1 MNAVITFFLENRWL
15 ALFFALAIAAGGLWA
30 LLQVPIDAFPD
41 LTNNQVVI
49 YTETPGMAPGEVEQ
63 MVTYPIETALM
74 GIPRTLEVRSV
85 TKFGLSQVTIVFN
98 DDVNVLVARQ
108 LVNERLQAA
117 RDRLPTG
124 IEPRLGPMAT
134 VFGEVYQYTL
144 EGDNYSLMDRKT
156 IQEFQ
161 IKNQLRTVKGV
172 NEVDSS
178 GGLTRQ
184 YSVEVEPVRAQ
195 AYGLTLRD
203 IFERVHEN
211 NENFGGGFIEHSS
224 EQYTIRGLGRVKE
237 EKDLEEIVVANRNGT
252 PVYLRDVARI
262 GLTSAQRQGAVLR
275 DGKGETVCGVVIMLK
290 GENGKQVIERIKT
303 KLATLRLPPGLRM
316 VKFYDQSDVIDSTI
330 RTVRNNLLEGGL
342 LVILTLALFLGNIRA
357 SLIVAL
363 VIPLSMLFAFLGMH
377 YFAIS
382 ANLMSLGAIDFGMI
396 VDGAVV
402 VVENSMRRISG
413 REETL
418 GVFDRIR
425 EACHEVAKPVLFAVL
440 IIIAVYLPIFSL
452 EGLEGRL
459 FRPMAITV
467 CAALAGSLLLSLL
480 VVPAATATLFRKP
493 LTEHRQRWFEAL
505 LRGYQSALDFVL
517 RHRLATVMVALLAV
531 VISLVSLVFIGTE
544 FMPKLDEGTIL
555 ITTKKLPGISLSESV
570 RISMRVEQIL
580 RGFDEVQTVVTKLG
594 RTDLATDAMGTYE
607 ADTYIGFKPRE
618 VWKNPG
624 KTMDEMSVEMRKKL
638 ETVPGVAFNF
648 TQPMAMRVDEV
659 VSGIKADIAL
669 KIFGENSDV
678 LERKADQALRILS
691 SIAGA
696 TDTQREVVSGFAELR
711 VEVDRP
717 KLARYGLNV
726 SDVRQI
732 VETAVHGRFIDDLLD
747 GQKRFSILLRLPDR
761 YRQDAESLR
770 SVMLQAPGGE
780 RVMLGQVAKVYEARG
795 PESISRENG
804 QRRIVVQANVR
815 GTDLGSF
822 AKTAQERIE
831 KELDLPAGYSLDWGG
846 QFENQQRAMTRLSIV
861 VPIAIVIIFGLLYAS
876 FQSVL
881 QALMIL
887 LNVPFAMVGGI
898 AALWARDLNL
908 NLSASIGFIALFGV
922 SVLNGIVM
930 ISYINRLR
938 EQGQSMQDAIRQGAS
953 TRLRPVLMT
962 ALVASFGFIPMA
974 LATSAGAE
982 VQRPL
987 ATVVIGGLVTSTLL
1001 TLFVLPVI
1009 FPLFTEGLS
1018 ARPAHTVKNVN

>member
-1 MNAVITFFLENRWL
+1 VTALIDFFLENRWL
-15 ALFFALAIAAGGLWA
+15 ALVAAVAMAAAGGWA
-30 LLQVPIDAFPD
+30 LTQVPIDAFPD

-49 YTETPGMAPGEVEQ
+49 FTEAPGLAPVEVEQ
-63 MVTYPIETALM
+63 LVTYPIETSLM

-85 TKFGLSQVTIVFN
+85 SKFGLSQVNIVFN

-108 LVNERLQAA
+108 LVNERLQEAK
-117 RDRLPTG
+117 DRIPAG

-144 EGDNYSLMDRKT
+144 EGGDYSLMDRKT

-161 IKNQLRTVKGV
+161 LKNQLRTVKGV

-184 YSVEVEPVRAQ
+184 YAVEVDPARAQ
-195 AYGLTLRD
+195 SYGLTLRE

-224 EQYTIRGLGRVKE
+224 EQYTIRGLGRVKD
-237 EKDLEEIVVANRNGT
+237 EKDLEDIVVANRAGSA
-252 PVYLRDVARI
+252 VYLRDVAKV

-290 GENGKQVIERIKT
+290 GENGKNVIERVKEKIK
-303 KLATLRLPPGLRM
+303 TLRLPPGM
-316 VKFYDQSDVIDSTI
+316 NIVKFYDQSDVIDSTI

-342 LVILTLALFLGNIRA
+342 LVILTLGLFLGNLRA
-357 SLIVAL
+357 SLIVAC

-377 YFAIS
+377 YFGVS

-402 VVENSMRRISG
+402 MVENSMRRLSDPG
-413 REETL
+413 EKL
-418 GVFDRIR
+418 GVFERIR
-425 EACHEVAKPVLFAVL
+425 ESCHEVAKPVLFAVF

-459 FRPMAITV
+459 FKPMAITV
-467 CAALAGSLLLSLL
+467 CVALAGSLFLSLF
-480 VVPAATATLFRKP
+480 VVPAATATVFRKP
-493 LTEHRQRWFEAL
+493 LPEHRQRWFEAL
-505 LRGYQSALDFVL
+505 LGAYKRALDFVL
-517 RHRLATVMVALLAV
+517 RHRVATVAVALAAV
-531 VISLVSLVFIGTE
+531 IAAFGSIAWIGTE
-544 FMPKLDEGTIL
+544 FMPKLDEGSIL

-570 RISMRVEQIL
+570 RLSQRVEQVIH
-580 RGFDEVQTVVTKLG
+580 GFDEVQTVVTKLG
-594 RTDLATDAMGTYE
+594 RSDLATDSMGTYE
-607 ADTYIGFKPRE
+607 ADAYILFKPRE
-618 VWKNPG
+618 TWKNPR
-624 KTMDEMSVEMRKKL
+624 KTKEEMSDEMRVALEKL
-638 ETVPGVAFNF
+638 PGMAYNF
-648 TQPMAMRVDEV
+648 TQPMAMRLDEV
-659 VSGIKADIAL
+659 VSGIKADLAL
-669 KIFGENSDV
+669 KIFGEDSDV
-678 LERKADQALRILS
+678 LERKADQALRIIQ
-691 SIAGA
+691 SIPGA
-696 TDTQREVVSGFAELR
+696 ADAQREVVSGFAELR
-711 VEVDRP
+711 VEVDRQQI
-717 KLARYGLNV
+717 ARYGLNV
-726 SDVRQI
+726 SVVREI
-732 VETAVHGRFIDDLLD
+732 VETAVHGRFIDDLRD

-770 SVMLQAPGGE
+770 SVVLQAPGGE
-780 RVMLGQVAKVYEARG
+780 LVPLGQLAKVYETRG

-804 QRRIVVQANVR
+804 QRRIVVQSNVR

-822 AKTAQERIE
+822 AKIAQERVD
-831 KELDLPAGYSLDWGG
+831 KELNLPAGYSIDWGG
-846 QFENQQRAMTRLSIV
+846 QFENQQRAMLRLTVV
-861 VPIAIVIIFGLLYAS
+861 VPIAILIIFGLLYAT
-876 FQSVL
+876 FQSIP
-881 QALMIL
+881 QAIMIL
-887 LNVPFAMVGGI
+887 LNVPFATVGGI
-898 AALWARDLNL
+898 AALWARGLNL
-908 NLSASIGFIALFGV
+908 NLSASVGFIALFGV

-938 EQGQSMQDAIRQGAS
+938 EQGLTLEDAVRQGAS

-962 ALVASFGFIPMA
+962 ALVAGLGFIPMA

-987 ATVVIGGLVTSTLL
+987 ATVVIGGLVTSTIL

-1009 FPLFTEGLS
+1009 YPWFSKKGSPQ
-1018 ARPAHTVKNVN
+1018 N

>member
-1 MNAVITFFLENRWL
+1 MNALIDFFLENRWL
-15 ALFFALAIAAGGLWA
+15 ALFCAVAMAAAGTWA
-30 LLQVPIDAFPD
+30 MLQVPIDAFPD

-49 YTETPGMAPGEVEQ
+49 FTETPGMAPGEVEQ
-63 MVTYPIETALM
+63 LVTYPIETSLM

-85 TKFGLSQVTIVFN
+85 SKFGLSQVTIVFN
-98 DDVNVLVARQ
+98 DNVNLLIARQ
-108 LVNERLQAA
+108 LVNERLQES
-117 RDRLPTG
+117 RDRLPSG
-124 IEPRLGPMAT
+124 LEPRLGPMAT

-144 EGDNYSLMDRKT
+144 EGGNYSLMDRKT

-161 IKNQLRTVKGV
+161 LKNQLRTVKGV

-184 YSVEVEPVRAQ
+184 YAVEVDPIRAQ
-195 AYGLTLRD
+195 SYGLTLHD
-203 IFERVHEN
+203 IFQRVHEN

-237 EKDLEEIVVANRNGT
+237 EKDLEDIVVANRAGT
-252 PVYLRDVARI
+252 AVYLRDVAKV

-303 KLATLRLPPGLRM
+303 KLATLRLPPGLKM

-342 LVILTLALFLGNIRA
+342 LVILTLALFLGNVRA
-357 SLIVAL
+357 SLIVAC

-402 VVENSMRRISG
+402 MVENSMRRLSTKEESG
-413 REETL
+413 VL
-418 GVFDRIR
+418 ARIR
-425 EACHEVAKPVLFAVL
+425 EASHEVAKPVLFAVL

-459 FRPMAITV
+459 FKPMAITV
-467 CAALAGSLLLSLL
+467 CAALAGSLFLSLF

-493 LTEHRQRWFEAL
+493 LPEHRQRWFEAL
-505 LRGYQSALDFVL
+505 LGVYQKALDFVL
-517 RHRLATVMVALLAV
+517 RHRLATVGVALIAV
-531 VISLVSLVFIGTE
+531 IIALGSIAWIGTE
-544 FMPKLDEGTIL
+544 FMPKLDEGSLL

-570 RISMRVEQIL
+570 RLSQRVEQIL
-580 RGFDEVQTVVTKLG
+580 RAFDEVETVVTKLG

-607 ADTYIGFKPRE
+607 GDVYIVFKPRE
-618 VWKNPG
+618 TWKNPD
-624 KTMDEMSVEMRKKL
+624 KTKDEMAEEMRKQLAKI
-638 ETVPGVAFNF
+638 PGVGYNF
-648 TQPMAMRVDEV
+648 TQPMAMRLDEV

-669 KIFGENSDV
+669 KIFGEDSDV
-678 LERKADQALRILS
+678 LERKADQALRILQ
-691 SIAGA
+691 SIPGA
-696 TDTQREVVSGFAELR
+696 TDAQREVVSGFAELR
-711 VEVDRP
+711 VEVDRQ
-717 KLARYGLNV
+717 KIARYGLNV
-726 SDVRQI
+726 SDVRQV

-747 GQKRFSILLRLPDR
+747 GNKRFSILLRLPDR
-761 YRQDAESLR
+761 YRRDAESLR
-770 SVMLQAPGGE
+770 SVVLQAPGGE
-780 RVMLGQVAKVYEARG
+780 RVTLGQLAKVYETRG

-822 AKTAQERIE
+822 AKIAQARVE

-846 QFENQQRAMTRLSIV
+846 QFENQERAMTRLTVV

-876 FQSVL
+876 FQSVP
-881 QALMIL
+881 QAAMIL

-898 AALWARDLNL
+898 AALLARGLNL

-930 ISYINRLR
+930 IAYINRLR
-938 EQGQSMQDAIRQGAS
+938 EEGLEMDDAIRQGAS

-974 LATSAGAE
+974 IATSAGAE

-1009 FPLFTEGLS
+1009 YPLFS
-1018 ARPAHTVKNVN
+1018 SRNQQS

>member
-1 MNAVITFFLENRWL
+1 MTALIDFFLENRWL
-15 ALFFALAIAAGGLWA
+15 ALVAAVAMAAAGGWA
-30 LLQVPIDAFPD
+30 LTQVPIDAFPD

-49 YTETPGMAPGEVEQ
+49 FTEAPGLAPVEVEQ
-63 MVTYPIETALM
+63 LVTYPIETSLM

-85 TKFGLSQVTIVFN
+85 SKFGLSQVNIVFN

-108 LVNERLQAA
+108 LVNERLQEAK
-117 RDRLPTG
+117 DRIPAG

-144 EGDNYSLMDRKT
+144 EGGDYSLMDRKT

-161 IKNQLRTVKGV
+161 LKNQLRTVKGV

-184 YSVEVEPVRAQ
+184 YAVEVDPARAQ
-195 AYGLTLRD
+195 SYGLTLRE

-224 EQYTIRGLGRVKE
+224 EQYTIRGLGRVKD
-237 EKDLEEIVVANRNGT
+237 EKDLEDIVVANRAGSA
-252 PVYLRDVARI
+252 VYLRDVAKV

-290 GENGKQVIERIKT
+290 GENGKNVIERVKEKIK
-303 KLATLRLPPGLRM
+303 TLRLPPGM
-316 VKFYDQSDVIDSTI
+316 NIVKFYDQSDVIDSTI

-342 LVILTLALFLGNIRA
+342 LVILTLGLFLGNLRA
-357 SLIVAL
+357 SLIVAC

-377 YFAIS
+377 YFGVS

-402 VVENSMRRISG
+402 MVENSMRRLSDPG
-413 REETL
+413 EKL
-418 GVFDRIR
+418 GVFERIR
-425 EACHEVAKPVLFAVL
+425 ESCHEVAKPVLFAVF

-459 FRPMAITV
+459 FKPMAITV
-467 CAALAGSLLLSLL
+467 CVALAGSLFLSLF
-480 VVPAATATLFRKP
+480 VVPAATATVFRKP
-493 LTEHRQRWFEAL
+493 LPEHRQRWFEAL
-505 LRGYQSALDFVL
+505 LGAYKRALDFVL
-517 RHRLATVMVALLAV
+517 RHRVATVAVALAAV
-531 VISLVSLVFIGTE
+531 IAAFGSIAWIGTE
-544 FMPKLDEGTIL
+544 FMPKLDEGSIL

-570 RISMRVEQIL
+570 RLSQRVEQVIH
-580 RGFDEVQTVVTKLG
+580 GFDEVQTVVTKLG
-594 RTDLATDAMGTYE
+594 RSDLATDSMGTYE
-607 ADTYIGFKPRE
+607 ADAYILFKPRE
-618 VWKNPG
+618 TWKNPR
-624 KTMDEMSVEMRKKL
+624 KTKEEMSDEMRVALEKL
-638 ETVPGVAFNF
+638 PGMAYNF
-648 TQPMAMRVDEV
+648 TQPMAMRLDEV
-659 VSGIKADIAL
+659 VSGIKADLAL
-669 KIFGENSDV
+669 KIFGEDSDV
-678 LERKADQALRILS
+678 LERKADQALRIIQ
-691 SIAGA
+691 SIPGA
-696 TDTQREVVSGFAELR
+696 ADAQREVVSGFAELR
-711 VEVDRP
+711 VEVDRQQI
-717 KLARYGLNV
+717 ARYGLNV
-726 SDVRQI
+726 SVVREI
-732 VETAVHGRFIDDLLD
+732 VETAVHGRFIDDLRD

-770 SVMLQAPGGE
+770 SVVLQAPGGE
-780 RVMLGQVAKVYEARG
+780 LVPLGQLAKVYETRG

-804 QRRIVVQANVR
+804 QRRIVVQSNVR

-822 AKTAQERIE
+822 AKIAQERVD
-831 KELDLPAGYSLDWGG
+831 KELNLPAGYSIDWGG
-846 QFENQQRAMTRLSIV
+846 QFENQQRAMLRLTVV
-861 VPIAIVIIFGLLYAS
+861 VPIAILIIFGLLYAT
-876 FQSVL
+876 FQSIP
-881 QALMIL
+881 QAIMIL
-887 LNVPFAMVGGI
+887 LNVPFATVGGI
-898 AALWARDLNL
+898 AALWARGLNL
-908 NLSASIGFIALFGV
+908 NLSASVGFIALFGV

-938 EQGQSMQDAIRQGAS
+938 EQGLTLEDAVRQGAS

-962 ALVASFGFIPMA
+962 ALVAGLGFIPMA

-987 ATVVIGGLVTSTLL
+987 ATVVIGGLVTSTIL

-1009 FPLFTEGLS
+1009 YPWFSKKGSPQ
-1018 ARPAHTVKNVN
+1018 N